1 MGFLLVA
8 IALVPLSWMA
18 SNLWALYLNYQ
29 AARTSGLPILI
40 CPFDPENVFYMI
52 ISVPLRPVFE
62 RILPAAFYDAIKV
75 TIFGWEFRDKHHL
88 HDRLGPAFILV
99 TTAINQLQCAD
110 PAMAQVILARRKDFV
125 QSPTASKVMNF
136 LGENIVTADGESWSR
151 QRRIVAPS
159 LNERISEVVWK
170 ESAEQANQMAGFM
183 LGMPKGE
190 SRDTIEGL
198 RVIAINVLGQ
208 VVYGQ
213 PKPFGPMELPRDPDS
228 SMSYIDAISLCTQQ
242 LVVAAL
248 VPARLLRLPVMP
260 KTLQTV
266 GAALHNLP
274 NLTKNMLH
282 QERRRNASG
291 AGAPDNI
298 MSMLVRLSDQEKDK
312 GHDKLLG
319 RASQYLTEDEIA
331 GNLFVFTA
339 AGFDT
344 TANTMAYAITLLAA
358 YPEWQLWIQDEL
370 DLVLGAHK
378 GSGVPEYSTTFPKL
392 TRCLALMVTP
402 RLELV
407 RRPS

>member
-1 MGFLLVA
+1 
-8 IALVPLSWMA
+8 
-18 SNLWALYLNYQ
+18 
-29 AARTSGLPILI
+29 
-40 CPFDPENVFYMI
+40 
-52 ISVPLRPVFE
+52 
-62 RILPAAFYDAIKV
+62 
-75 TIFGWEFRDKHHL
+75 
-88 HDRLGPAFILV
+88 
-99 TTAINQLQCAD
+99 
-110 PAMAQVILARRKDFV
+110 
-125 QSPTASKVMNF
+125 
-136 LGENIVTADGESWSR
+136 
-151 QRRIVAPS
+151 
-159 LNERISEVVWK
+159 
-170 ESAEQANQMAGFM
+170 MAGFM

-213 PKPFGPMELPRDPDS
+213 PKPFGLMELPRDPDS
-228 SMSYIDAISLCTQQ
+228 SMSYIDAISLCTEQ

-282 QERRRNASG
+282 QERRRTASG

-298 MSMLVRLSDQEKDK
+298 MSMLVRLSDQEKVK
-312 GHDKLLG
+312 GHDELLG

-370 DLVLGAHK
+370 DLVLGVDK
-378 GSGVPEYSTTFPKL
+378 RSDVPEYSTTFPKL
-392 TRCLALMVTP
+392 TRCLALMIETLRLFPPVMHIARSIQSTQSITANGKTYHIIGPCTVYINSACLHTYPSIWGEDSTSFNPSRWLTP
-402 RLELV
+402 GCPVENSQLITPEPNSFIPWSGGPRVCPGKKMSQVEFVAIIATLFRTCRVEPVVKPAETMEQARERLA
-407 RRPS
+407 